1 LKNNL
6 KTNLLIVLIYSFIF
20 IEFDMFGLI
29 LIPLILFLDL
39 DYKLSKNQ
47 KFLLIFGPILMYLK
61 IFISATS
68 ENFNNMWLSAAA
80 SSFKGGVRFG
90 DLQLILTK
98 LRCNFFGEGSTYV
111 LNYTEFIGSCPFG
124 IGYGPFF
131 SYIKVNANIWNLT
144 LVLSAL
150 FFLLFIYSLSLI
162 NFDDNNF
169 LLYSVLIISP
179 PVVFLVMRMNLDIFI
194 FASIFVFIHKF
205 GENDFKTLTLLIFL
219 SLAKIYPVFLM
230 FIILILKLLTK
241 RFKFFYWY
249 LISSLLSLSF
259 IFYDGALFT
268 ERSVRPSISNM
279 SFGILTYSQNIWV
292 NFFDRYGGFRYVL
305 IIFFILTLIILFIS
319 YKISNK
325 KNLIVKL
332 NKEEFLMMSFFL
344 SIFMYANYDYR
355 LTLLIFVITPLMN
368 HGPDSIKKIITV
380 LFLLSPLPLIE
391 VDLIYNLLIFIKV
404 LISYLV
410 AGLLITNIYLY
421 LFKSHVE

>member
-1 LKNNL
+1 
-6 KTNLLIVLIYSFIF
+6 
-20 IEFDMFGLI
+20 
-29 LIPLILFLDL
+29 
-39 DYKLSKNQ
+39 
-47 KFLLIFGPILMYLK
+47 
-61 IFISATS
+61 
-68 ENFNNMWLSAAA
+68 
-80 SSFKGGVRFG
+80 
-90 DLQLILTK
+90 
-98 LRCNFFGEGSTYV
+98 
-111 LNYTEFIGSCPFG
+111 
-124 IGYGPFF
+124 
-131 SYIKVNANIWNLT
+131 
-144 LVLSAL
+144 
-150 FFLLFIYSLSLI
+150 
-162 NFDDNNF
+162 
-169 LLYSVLIISP
+169 
-179 PVVFLVMRMNLDIFI
+179 
-194 FASIFVFIHKF
+194 
-205 GENDFKTLTLLIFL
+205 
-219 SLAKIYPVFLM
+219 M